1 MYAIIKTGGKQVKA
15 TVGDIIRIE
24 KLKKTDKKKVEFK
37 DVLLFSDGKV
47 THVGQPIL
55 KDAVVSCTI
64 IEEGKSK
71 KIIVYKYKRRKNY
84 RRKRGHRQQF
94 TAVRVDKIKV

>member
-37 DVLLFSDGKV
+37 LPMWVN
-47 THVGQPIL
+47 P
-55 KDAVVSCTI
+55 
-64 IEEGKSK
+64 
-71 KIIVYKYKRRKNY
+71 Y
-84 RRKRGHRQQF
+84 
-94 TAVRVDKIKV
+94 